1 MPPRKK
7 PESPAQRGPRSRTL
21 RRGPARTAIVD
32 RKTKEVTVRV
42 SLVLDGK
49 GEASAKTGIP
59 FFDHM
64 LEQLGKHAGFDL
76 RVVAKGDLKVDAHHT
91 VEDTGIALGEA
102 IAQAL
107 GNKAGIARFGQAL
120 VPLDEA
126 LIQVALDLS
135 ARPFLVHEV
144 DAKAKQIGTF
154 DSRLAEE
161 FVRAFAQAAGAT
173 IHVRMLAG
181 KNPHHIVEAEFK
193 ALARALR
200 EAVARTG
207 GRGVP
212 STKGRL

>member
-1 MPPRKK
+1 M
-7 PESPAQRGPRSRTL
+7 
-21 RRGPARTAIVD
+21 PARKASRAGTVR
-32 RKTKEVTVRV
+32 RKTKEVDVEV
-42 SLVLDGK
+42 KLKIDGR
-49 GEASAKTGIP
+49 GNASADTGIP

-76 RVVAKGDLKVDAHHT
+76 SVKALGDLKVDAHHT
-91 VEDTGIALGEA
+91 VEDTGLAIGDALRKSLA
-102 IAQAL
+102 S
-107 GNKAGIARFGQAL
+107 KSGIARFGDAL

-126 LIQVALDLS
+126 LLQVALDLS
-135 ARPFLVHEV
+135 SRPYVVHDV

-154 DSRLAEE
+154 DTRLAEE

-193 ALARALR
+193 ALAQALR
-200 EAVARTG
+200 KACARG
-207 GRGVP
+207 GARGVP